1 MHLEG
6 TYTFNTTQE
15 KLWDL
20 LNDPDVLTRA
30 TPGIKELQPQGDDK
44 FQALFEI
51 KMGPINSNFDGTLEV
66 VDKVAPESCKLL
78 ISVDGKIGTKV
89 TFDKVLYL
97 DDGKNKTVGT
107 PLVSGINIDGE
118 ITSHGRERKVVVFK
132 FKRRKG
138 YQKKNTHR
146 QEYSMLKVG
155 KLGKVK
161 KSPSKKSETKATET
175 KTAPKKAAPQKA
187 AVKKTTVKKKKPV
200 VKKASPEQ
208 PKETKE

>member
-1 MHLEG
+1 MYALIEFAGKQFRIEEG
-6 TYTFNTTQE
+6 SS
-15 KLWDL
+15 
-20 LNDPDVLTRA
+20 
-30 TPGIKELQPQGDDK
+30 IKVPYVNG
-44 FQALFEI
+44 
-51 KMGPINSNFDGTLEV
+51 
-66 VDKVAPESCKLL
+66 KV
-78 ISVDGKIGTKV
+78 GTKV
-89 TFDKVLYL
+89 TIDKVLYL

-107 PLVSGINIDGE
+107 PLVSGAKIDGE

-155 KLGKVK
+155 KMGKVK

-175 KTAPKKAAPQKA
+175 KTVPKKAAPKKAAA
-187 AVKKTTVKKKKPV
+187 KKTTVKKKKPV
-200 VKKASPEQ
+200 VKKASPAQ

>member
-1 MHLEG
+1 MYALIAFAGKQFKIEEG
-6 TYTFNTTQE
+6 SS
-15 KLWDL
+15 
-20 LNDPDVLTRA
+20 
-30 TPGIKELQPQGDDK
+30 IKVPY
-44 FQALFEI
+44 
-51 KMGPINSNFDGTLEV
+51 
-66 VDKVAPESCKLL
+66 
-78 ISVDGKIGTKV
+78 VDGKVGTKI
-89 TFDKVLYL
+89 TIDKVLYL

-107 PLVSGINIDGE
+107 PLVSGIKFEGE

-161 KSPSKKSETKATET
+161 KSLSKKSETKSTET
-175 KTAPKKAAPQKA
+175 KTAPKKATPKKA
-187 AVKKTTVKKKKPV
+187 AAKKTTAKKKKPAVKKT
-200 VKKASPEQ
+200 SPAQ

>member
-1 MHLEG
+1 MYALIEFAGKQFRVEEG
-6 TYTFNTTQE
+6 SSIRVPY
-15 KLWDL
+15 
-20 LNDPDVLTRA
+20 
-30 TPGIKELQPQGDDK
+30 IQG
-44 FQALFEI
+44 
-51 KMGPINSNFDGTLEV
+51 
-66 VDKVAPESCKLL
+66 KV
-78 ISVDGKIGTKV
+78 GNKV
-89 TFDKVLYL
+89 TINKILYM

-107 PLVSGINIDGE
+107 PLVAGVKIDGE
-118 ITSHGRERKVVVFK
+118 IISHGRERKVVVFK

-175 KTAPKKAAPQKA
+175 KTAPKKAAPKKA
-187 AVKKTTVKKKKPV
+187 AAKKTTVKKKKPV
-200 VKKASPEQ
+200 VKKSLPSE